1 MLIALLLHLAACLLR
16 LTVPRP
22 SLPLPLTA
30 KWQRQKGRGNRTGRK
45 PLKPGDST
53 PHPRH
58 PPALNRT
65 FHPHIRPP
73 GPFFRASTPPPFCTT
88 GQRET
93 GRHNAKDKQAYRHA
107 HPTRVTHEYRAIIWV
122 ARHSYDDASRSGLWV
137 QGARGGAGW
146 VDQGGDATPAVPAT
160 PFPTPGPGATRGGA
174 ELRDPNLAPP
184 RSGLLSS

>member
-1 MLIALLLHLAACLLR
+1 MSLECAHLGLVAGICSTYQANIGKSCFFYPNNCSIFVSDTCGMRVPICLLI
-16 LTVPRP
+16 LCVMAP
-22 SLPLPLTA
+22 SLSLPCSA
-30 KWQRQKGRGNRTGRK
+30 KRRGVEARKKGPGGRIWGWNVRFKAGGCRGCG
-45 PLKPGDST
+45 
-53 PHPRH
+53 
-58 PPALNRT
+58 
-65 FHPHIRPP
+65 
-73 GPFFRASTPPPFCTT
+73 
-88 GQRET
+88 
-93 GRHNAKDKQAYRHA
+93 
-107 HPTRVTHEYRAIIWV
+107 V